1 MDSHLYASKGAY
13 IIKDY
18 DQNLDKEGV
27 IIVRG
32 TSSTNSLVNLLP
44 RLKKQGPNVK
54 VISAISWELFKRQP
68 KEYRQSLIKDNEW
81 HDSMIITNGA
91 KKLMHKWT
99 ANSIVADYSLSPD
112 FDNQWRTGGSV
123 EQIVTEARL
132 DSNSIWE
139 GIMRFVS
146 DRPKRLSALLKSVKY

>member
-1 MDSHLYASKGAY
+1 
-13 IIKDY
+13 
-18 DQNLDKEGV
+18 
-27 IIVRG
+27 
-32 TSSTNSLVNLLP
+32 
-44 RLKKQGPNVK
+44 
-54 VISAISWELFKRQP
+54 
-68 KEYRQSLIKDNEW
+68 
-81 HDSMIITNGA
+81 MIITNGA

-123 EQIVTEARL
+123 DQIVTEARL

-146 DRPKRLSALLKSVKY
+146 DRPKRLSALRKSVRY

>member
-1 MDSHLYASKGAY
+1 M
-13 IIKDY
+13 
-18 DQNLDKEGV
+18 
-27 IIVRG
+27 
-32 TSSTNSLVNLLP
+32 
-44 RLKKQGPNVK
+44 
-54 VISAISWELFKRQP
+54 ISAISWELFKRQP
-68 KEYRQSLIKDNEW
+68 KEYRESLIKDDEW

-139 GIMRFVS
+139 GIIRFVS
-146 DRPKRLSALLKSVKY
+146 HRSKRLSSLRKSIKY